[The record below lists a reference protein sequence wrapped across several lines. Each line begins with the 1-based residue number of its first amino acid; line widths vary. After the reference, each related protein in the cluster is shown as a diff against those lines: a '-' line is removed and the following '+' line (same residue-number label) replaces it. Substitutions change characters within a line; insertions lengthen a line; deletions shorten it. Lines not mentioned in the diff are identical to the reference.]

1 MLPIDNI
8 ILELQLFLR
17 VHFVLLIRQRNL
29 VVLFDQRLSLDEEG

>member
-1 MLPIDNI
+1 MLPIDNT

-29 VVLFDQRLSLDEEG
+29 VVLLDQRLSLDEEG